1 MKKYHVIIL
10 ALLWPLLSAE
20 AVTTDSSYVE
30 RHSLWRHTYSEALQ
44 NPALMTQAYLKPF
57 TELSLRCD
65 YRHQSEAFQVE
76 QGTGYVK
83 PEMAAQTFIR
93 LTASSV
99 VWGEASYGNGR
110 QYHQLYN
117 NVADFDLLYPDV
129 MADSLG
135 GDTHR
140 ERYFFAGGYAVEQ
153 AGWLLGGEL
162 KFRAEQDFRTS
173 DPRMRSIVSDLTL
186 KAGAARRMAHYLL
199 GVALEGNIY
208 RQTADVDFYGEQNG
222 MGELQMTGLGTS
234 YTRFSGSNR
243 DIFYEGKGGKVG
255 FDLQPTTAGGW
266 MAHLSHAWHQYER
279 LLDEYNSLP
288 LTTLYRQQNR
298 LTIGWKQQ
306 TPISEKAL
314 MLYVDYDRR
323 ASDEHVVGTSS
334 GQEYPILTQL
344 TMYHQHRWDVGATA
358 FYGQRAWHLQLRA
371 GYLSHREQYAYVDR
385 KLTYARVYGLL
396 TAQYLNTV
404 NESLRLNIYAQGG
417 YAAHVDSKLV
427 MPYAHMSSSIRSY
440 INHNYQYQKASYAQ
454 AMGGI
459 RADYQPAAWSVGL
472 YGQMATAWQFCSEG
486 EQEANLQVSIGI
498 MF

>member
-93 LTASSV
+93 LTPSSV

-117 NVADFDLLYPDV
+117 NVADFDLLYPNV
-129 MADSLG
+129 IADSLG
-135 GDTHR
+135 GDTHC
-140 ERYFFAGGYAVEQ
+140 ERYFFAGGYAVEK
-153 AGWLLGGEL
+153 GNWLLGGEL
-162 KFRAEQDFRTS
+162 KFRAEQDYRTS

-186 KAGAARRMAHYLL
+186 KAGAARRSGRYHL
-199 GVALEGNIY
+199 GVVLEGNIY

-243 DIFYEGKGGKVG
+243 DIFYEGKGGAVA
-255 FDLQPTTAGGW
+255 FDLQPHTAGGW
-266 MAHLSHAWHQYER
+266 VVHLSHALHQYER

-298 LTIGWKQQ
+298 LTLGWRQQ
-306 TPISEKAL
+306 SGTSEKAL
-314 MLYVDYDRR
+314 LLHADYDKR
-323 ASDEHVVGTSS
+323 ASDEHVAGTSS
-334 GQEYPILTQL
+334 GQEYPILTRL
-344 TMYHQHRWDVGATA
+344 TMYRQHRWDVGATA
-358 FYGQRAWHLQLRA
+358 LYGYRAWHVQLRA
-371 GYLSHREQYAYVDR
+371 GCLNHREQYAYVER
-385 KLTYARVYGLL
+385 EMAYSRVYGEL
-396 TAQYLNTV
+396 TAQWLKSV
-404 NESLRLNIYAQGG
+404 NESLRLNIYAKGG
-417 YAAHVDSKLV
+417 YAANVDSRIV
-427 MPYAHMSSSIRSY
+427 MPYANMSASIKSY

-454 AMGGI
+454 AEGGV
-459 RADYQPAAWSVGL
+459 RADYQPASWSVGL
-472 YGQMATAWQFCSEG
+472 YGQLATAWQFCSAG